1 MNTEQQTYWSNFYKQ
16 FNNTQQSNFATF
28 VKQYFDNDKY
38 KCSNLLDCG
47 CGNGRDSY
55 YFSKYFNVTGIDT
68 SFIPNNIS
76 NCNFSNENFCNY
88 NKTGYDVIYSRFTF
102 HSITD
107 EQHEDFLC
115 TIKSGQF
122 LCIETRSTK
131 SKTIDKVYGD
141 NHFRNYT
148 DKEYIINLM
157 NKYNFDILYICET
170 NDIAVYKDENP
181 YCIRLI
187 AKKI

>member
-1 MNTEQQTYWSNFYKQ
+1 
-16 FNNTQQSNFATF
+16 
-28 VKQYFDNDKY
+28 
-38 KCSNLLDCG
+38 
-47 CGNGRDSY
+47 
-55 YFSKYFNVTGIDT
+55 
-68 SFIPNNIS
+68 
-76 NCNFSNENFCNY
+76 
-88 NKTGYDVIYSRFTF
+88 
-102 HSITD
+102 
-107 EQHEDFLC
+107 LC

-131 SKTIDKVYGD
+131 SESIDKVYGD